1 LTAPHLGQY
10 TIRHPDDENRS
21 RPHNRCPC
29 DDSSIILD
37 RHHRDMAEGE
47 EARVRR
53 VLERAKEEYGFVPL
67 VSEVMSDR
75 PDLFLPYA
83 EISSGL
89 FFKPKHM
96 DRKTAELAAITA
108 GAALGSE
115 NCLGVHILQAFK
127 IGVSEEAVLEAMILG
142 GFMSMNRSNSI
153 SFRCLKAAKESMR

>member
-1 LTAPHLGQY
+1 
-10 TIRHPDDENRS
+10 
-21 RPHNRCPC
+21 
-29 DDSSIILD
+29 
-37 RHHRDMAEGE
+37 MAEGE

-75 PDLFLPYA
+75 PDLFLPYS

-96 DRKTAELAAITA
+96 DRKTVELAAIAA

-115 NCLGVHILQAFK
+115 NCLGVHVPQALK
-127 IGVSEEAVLEAMILG
+127 LGVSEEAVLEAMVLG
-142 GFMSMNRSNSI
+142 AFMSMNRSNSI
-153 SFRCLKAAKESMR
+153 AFRCLKAAKEGMK